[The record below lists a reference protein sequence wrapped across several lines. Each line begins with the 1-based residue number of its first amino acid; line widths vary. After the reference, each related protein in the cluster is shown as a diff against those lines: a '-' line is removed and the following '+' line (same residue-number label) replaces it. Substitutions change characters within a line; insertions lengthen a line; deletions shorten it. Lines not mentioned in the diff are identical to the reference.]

1 MDDSNAVS
9 VDMETI
15 YLGGKVIFFFRC
27 FDVRILRFDGFV
39 IIGVFYNGFWPMFCL
54 VSGKMLENIIE

>member
-15 YLGGKVIFFFRC
+15 YLGGKVIFFLFFLFAAFMFGFYDSWFRYYCC
-27 FDVRILRFDGFV
+27 FNIH
-39 IIGVFYNGFWPMFCL
+39 VFEMIFLN
-54 VSGKMLENIIE
+54 SLEK